1 MYEKIL
7 GSDEKCIFYTNIDER
22 ELFNVL
28 HIKIALLIRRRFDY
42 TKDLG
47 NLKLHQKNMGPI
59 RN

>member
-47 NLKLHQKNMGPI
+47 NLKLHQKI
-59 RN
+59 WA